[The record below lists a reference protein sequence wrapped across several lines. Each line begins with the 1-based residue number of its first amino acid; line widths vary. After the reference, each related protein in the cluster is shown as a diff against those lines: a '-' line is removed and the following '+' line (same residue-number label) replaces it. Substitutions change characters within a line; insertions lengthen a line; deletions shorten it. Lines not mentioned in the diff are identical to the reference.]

1 MRYIHY
7 LLAQHI
13 IGTYFFFLSSTN
25 SLINHMVM
33 RTATKVSKFV
43 ELSVAF
49 SVVLNSTLN
58 ETLNSTIND
67 TEFKK
72 KILFHLDYYFF

>member
-25 SLINHMVM
+25 SLTNHMVM

-49 SVVLNSTLN
+49 FSTLN
-58 ETLNSTIND
+58 VTLNSTINN
-67 TEFKK
+67 TMVF
-72 KILFHLDYYFF
+72 L